1 MNGIFENLTTSGK
14 LKAFLAINNIT
25 LTKIADLLG
34 VTLETIRNRMA
45 DDRWDV
51 NDLKKIAA
59 EYKVEITD
67 LI

>member
-14 LKAFLAINNIT
+14 LKAFLAINGIT
-25 LTKIADLLG
+25 LTRIADLLG

-59 EYKVEITD
+59 EYKVEIHD

>member
-14 LKAFLAINNIT
+14 LKAFLAINSIT